1 MEQITTVI
9 LRFLLYL
16 YQFSGGNFGFAII
29 LFTLILRGILA
40 PLSIPTMKTQKKMQ
54 ELKPHLDKLK
64 TLHGNDKAKLQQEQ
78 LRLYKEHNI
87 NPLAGCLPFILQFA
101 ALILLYQ
108 GLNSFLNTPQV
119 NGVTINTMFFGIDL
133 AKEDHTY
140 ILPILAGIT
149 QLILSVM
156 ILPGVESHDL
166 IPDNAKSKKLKKEN
180 KKEENVQDMAES
192 IQKQMVFM
200 IPLMTAFAALKFPA
214 GLAVYWVA
222 STVVSIGQQWV
233 VSGPGGLKMY
243 WNKIGSKLFVRQNK
257 ERI

>member
-1 MEQITTVI
+1 MEQITAPI
-9 LRFLLYL
+9 LHFLVYL
-16 YQFSGGNFGFAII
+16 YQLSGGNFGFAII

-64 TLHGNDKAKLQQEQ
+64 TLHGGDKTKLQQEQ
-78 LRLYKEHNI
+78 LKLYQEHNV

-101 ALILLYQ
+101 ALIILYQ

-119 NGVTINTMFFGIDL
+119 NGVTINTMFFTIDL
-133 AKEDHTY
+133 AKPDHTY
-140 ILPILAGIT
+140 VLPILAGIT

-156 ILPGVESHDL
+156 VLPGVESHDL
-166 IPDNAKSKKLKKEN
+166 IPYDAKSKKLKEAN
-180 KKEENVQDMAES
+180 KKEENAQDMAES

-200 IPLMTAFAALKFPA
+200 IPFMTAFAALKFPA

-222 STVVSIGQQWV
+222 STVFSIGQQWL

-243 WNKIGSKLFVRQNK
+243 WNKIFVRAKK
-257 ERI
+257 ETV